1 MVILVSYDIVGR
13 IPVSYCDYLHVREV
27 MASTLF
33 DFLVEMDRFFDP
45 A

>member
-1 MVILVSYDIVGR
+1 MVILVSYGIVGS
-13 IPVSYCDYLHVREV
+13 ISVSYCDYLHVRKV

-33 DFLVEMDRFFDP
+33 DFLVEMHRFFDP